1 MGERMSRL
9 IVMRR
14 SDRLKRVLI
23 SVTTV
28 TWRKRGGTWSAPPGV
43 IASNAQLPVASAYSD
58 RRKFRTSCFWLALS
72 ELKLATTV
80 FASEP
85 LLR

>member
-9 IVMRR
+9 ILTRR
-14 SDRLKRVLI
+14 SNRLKRVLI

-28 TWRKRGGTWSAPPGV
+28 TWRKRGGTLECPARETT
-43 IASNAQLPVASAYSD
+43 SNAQLPVASAYSD